1 MGYLITQ
8 ILIYLILAAL
18 IGFLVAWILR
28 GSRLGARIEELE
40 NELWRLR
47 AEPPPPSAPTAQP
60 AVSAVIAAPASAR
73 GSSSRASAPAAAMPA
88 APTPAAPTPA
98 APTPAAPTPA
108 STDATPVAF
117 AAPQGE
123 ADDLKRIKGI
133 GPKIE
138 GILHSLGIWH
148 FHQIAAWTPDN
159 AAWVNEQLSFKGR
172 IEREEWI
179 PQAQKLAS

>member
-18 IGFLVAWILR
+18 IGFLLAWVLR

-60 AVSAVIAAPASAR
+60 AVSAVIAAPASAQA
-73 GSSSRASAPAAAMPA
+73 SSSRASA
-88 APTPAAPTPA
+88 
-98 APTPAAPTPA
+98 PAAPTPA
-108 STDATPVAF
+108 STDATPVAL

-159 AAWVNEQLSFKGR
+159 VAWVNDQLSFKGR

-179 PQAQKLAS
+179 PQAKKLAS